1 MTYFNIRKTIVM
13 GNEEKKELNID
24 LEQVIRSK
32 NPKLL
37 KFLPGFIIR
46 YVKRVIH
53 QDELNQLIHNLR
65 DLYDLDY
72 VNQGLKELGTSYTVE
87 GLENVPETGR
97 FIFAGNHPLG
107 GLDGLVLMSAV
118 GRKFRNVKFIVNDL
132 LLNLKNMDGVFV
144 PVNKHGRQTTDYARK
159 IDDTYRSDAQIL
171 YFPAGLCSR
180 KIKGKITDLEWQRN
194 FITKAIEYERDIVP
208 FFFVARNSNFF
219 YNLGNIRKKLGIKA
233 NVEMFYLVDEMYKQ
247 RHKKIHL
254 IIGKPI
260 SYKVFDNSKSKKE
273 WTDFVRN
280 IVYKLDPAAYKQ

>member
-1 MTYFNIRKTIVM
+1 ME
-13 GNEEKKELNID
+13 NEGRKELKID
-24 LEQVIRSK
+24 LEQVIHSK

-37 KFLPGFIIR
+37 KFLPGFLLR

-53 QDELNQLIHNLR
+53 QDDLNQIIYNLK

-72 VNQGLKELGTSYTVE
+72 VNQGLKELGTTYTVE
-87 GLENVPETGR
+87 GLENIPDSGR

-118 GRKFRNVKFIVNDL
+118 GRKFKNVRFIVNDL

-144 PVNKHGRQTTDYARK
+144 PVNKHGRQTSDYARK

-180 KIKGKITDLEWQRN
+180 KIKGKITDLDWQRN
-194 FITKAIEYERDIVP
+194 FIAKATEYERDIVP
-208 FFFVARNSNFF
+208 FFFIARNTNFF
-219 YNLGNIRKKLGIKA
+219 YNLANIRKRLGIKA
-233 NVEMFYLVDEMYKQ
+233 NVEMFYLVDEMFKQ
-247 RHKKIHL
+247 RSKKIHL

-260 SYKVFDNSKSKKE
+260 SYKTFDNSKTKKE
-273 WTDFVRN
+273 WADYVRN
-280 IVYKLDPAAYKQ
+280 IAYKLDPAALSQK